1 MTDRV
6 CTNCRFLMG
15 YPPAEPVPVGVV
27 GRCARHPPLVA
38 DGLRR
43 PTVYAGDWCGEWR
56 PQLTPLQADAA
67 RLALAVLANPDDL
80 IPVCQLADDLAGRL
94 AAGET

>member
-1 MTDRV
+1 MSDRA

-15 YPPAEPVPVGVV
+15 YPVTPPVGVV
-27 GRCARHPPLVA
+27 GWCARHPPSTA
-38 DGLRR
+38 DGFRR
-43 PTVYAGDWCGEWR
+43 PTVYAGDWCGEWQ
-56 PQLTPLQADAA
+56 PPFTPLQADAA

-80 IPVCQLADDLAGRL
+80 APVCRLADELSGRL